1 MTQSIGE
8 IAESLTISVDA
19 VRYYERI
26 GLVQPPH
33 RDSAGRRR
41 YTDDDA
47 GWLQF
52 LVRMRATGM
61 PIRLLQTYATART
74 LGDSSIGRRR
84 QILVQHRAEVAA
96 RIAELTESLAVID
109 YKIDNYTRIE
119 ADLAATTPK
128 EISA

>member
-8 IAESLTISVDA
+8 MAETLTISVDA

-26 GLVQPPH
+26 GLIEPPH

-41 YTDDDA
+41 YTDNDA
-47 GWLQF
+47 VWLQF

-61 PIRLLQTYATART
+61 PIRMLQTYAAARA
-74 LGDSSIGRRR
+74 LGADSIGQRK
-84 QILVQHRAEVAA
+84 QILVQHRADVAA
-96 RIAELTESLAVID
+96 RIAELSESLAVID

-119 ADLAATTPK
+119 ADLAATAPK
-128 EISA
+128 EIPA

>member
-1 MTQSIGE
+1 VTQSIGE

-26 GLVQPPH
+26 GLIQPPH

-109 YKIDNYTRIE
+109 
-119 ADLAATTPK
+119 
-128 EISA
+128 

>member
-26 GLVQPPH
+26 GLIQPPH

-41 YTDDDA
+41 YLDDDA

-84 QILVQHRAEVAA
+84 KILVQHRAEVAA